1 MNGGKKKEMNKN
13 FHPYPLAAAHFVTWV
28 LLLSIAACCCCCC
41 EGFVFSTHH
50 HRRQERRHHHQG
62 SSVVAASSSC
72 CSGKPFLFRSS
83 FTTRKNTAI
92 FAGAVESSSS
102 SSPSSAETSLQ
113 RRNENGNVGPATA
126 LLLLDELGRCK
137 DQATSYADQFD
148 LTTAEAA
155 LYALLMAMRRCNVPL
170 GLHGTP
176 FVLRHEDTTR
186 AFLFGGDGDD
196 QSSSPSSSTTMTTGW
211 PGFFTMDHLQTAVVE
226 DFLDAARGSTD
237 NRKGWQVRGARE
249 TKKLM
254 MKKKSSRRDLYF
266 AVFGSSTNACL
277 FLHSSSLL

>member
-1 MNGGKKKEMNKN
+1 MVKQKQSKMNHL
-13 FHPYPLAAAHFVTWV
+13 HPHPLAAAHFVTWV
-28 LLLSIAACCCCCC
+28 LFSVAACCCCC
-41 EGFVFSTHH
+41 EGFVLSTHH
-50 HRRQERRHHHQG
+50 HRHQERHHQG
-62 SSVVAASSSC
+62 SSVVAASCC
-72 CSGKPFLFRSS
+72 CSTRPFLLRSS

-102 SSPSSAETSLQ
+102 SSSPSSAETSLQ
-113 RRNENGNVGPATA
+113 RRNENDNVGPATA

-155 LYALLMAMRRCNVPL
+155 LYALLLAMRRCNVPL

-176 FVLRHEDTTR
+176 FVLRHAATTR

-196 QSSSPSSSTTMTTGW
+196 QSSSPSSSTTTTTTGW

-237 NRKGWQVRGARE
+237 NRKGWQVRGARDE
-249 TKKLM
+249 EEEDLM
-254 MKKKSSRRDLYF
+254 MMMKKSSRRDFYY
-266 AVFGSSTNACL
+266 AVFGSSTNAY
-277 FLHSSSLL
+277 FVLHSSSLL